1 MDIGMRTGTGKK
13 ATKITAETRVR
24 EVFVMLVNAATH
36 AEILRYAS
44 EKGWGLSDRQVE
56 SYIQK
61 ATKRFHDVANF
72 DREAHV
78 GAAIARF
85 EDLYKRCV
93 LAQDFRGAASIQEKL
108 CRLLGLEAP
117 QAVKAEVSSPGLEE
131 VIRQTHER
139 IRLRHALASEGK
151 NP

>member
-1 MDIGMRTGTGKK
+1 MRTGTGKK

-24 EVFVMLVNAATH
+24 EVFVLLVNAATH
-36 AEILRYAS
+36 AEIIRYAS
-44 EKGWGLSDRQVE
+44 EKGWGLTDRQVE
-56 SYIQK
+56 TYIQR
-61 ATKRFHDVANF
+61 ATKQFHDIASF

-93 LAQDFRGAASIQEKL
+93 QASDFRGAASIQEKL

-117 QAVKAEVSSPGLEE
+117 QAVRAELSSPGLED
-131 VIRQTHER
+131 VIRQIHER
-139 IRLRHALASEGK
+139 IRLRRALESEGK
-151 NP
+151 TP